1 MHAHVSIYN
10 KYVRNGHIGSGLNS
24 FIMVMREGWN

>member
-1 MHAHVSIYN
+1 M
-10 KYVRNGHIGSGLNS
+10 RNGHTGSGLNS